1 MFQLSLSF
9 SRVFFKIYM
18 ILIFNNFLPLL
29 VLGALNYQLFCTTLI
44 VIVNF
49 LSNLEVLTEENQ
61 TIYSRMNKKKYYNN
75 SGLCRQCHFS
85 GNLFLN
91 PQHSFRVFLTFGRT
105 VRLFSHSLITRFLI
119 SYIGTNNRRVKEG
132 KNIFRQ
138 NKLSIYL
145 VIMKNPVV
153 TDLFFQYI
161 TKSFHNFQ
169 LLLLVHFLTSWSE
182 HIMNNIPGCKNNEH
196 YLEVL
201 QLYRAFL
208 FCFFTDALF

>member
-1 MFQLSLSF
+1 
-9 SRVFFKIYM
+9 
-18 ILIFNNFLPLL
+18 
-29 VLGALNYQLFCTTLI
+29 
-44 VIVNF
+44 
-49 LSNLEVLTEENQ
+49 
-61 TIYSRMNKKKYYNN
+61 MNKKKYYNN

-208 FCFFTDALF
+208 FCFFTDALFWEKFCYLFLFAIGYIVSYVFLIFSEDFESKHYFYHVCKKNRDKSYIFSLEGLLM